1 MNRKELIEQ
10 LRHGLSTVAG
20 SADLNEALL
29 RALLAGNS
37 LLVEHYSAHISLR
50 KSMERLGVMLAPGP
64 KGKPAF
70 SAISCIPE
78 FGVSEFLDACSF
90 DDDETPKGRV
100 LNTLILLAN
109 VGTISPNLA
118 VFLETLLREETAS
131 HQGIPVRVPELF
143 LMVAEQDRSDRDAL
157 ARLHATLAKG
167 FGMKV
172 SLDLPSEEVEFLQ
185 LSRPAILKD
194 SLQPDPCSVVTEG
207 LRLGILRD
215 MPLPE
220 DLVRRA
226 IQVANRVQDDD
237 RVAPGGRPGQAAL
250 MDWLKAVRV
259 EASLRDA
266 AEVEW
271 HDFRAT
277 AHAILDH
284 RVRLHTRTLEKSSR
298 IIDAAME
305 SGGKQTLTNG
315 KIHGKSGSGTA
326 DAVDPTLSDLYAEV
340 FKPMSDWLKKKVL
353 GRDGDDGEYSV
364 NTLDLV
370 LLTLFAGGHIL
381 LEDFPGSGK
390 SYLAQTLGHMIEDD
404 CEEEPIDILSYNR
417 IQCTPDLLPSDITGY
432 MMLENGQMRFRRGP
446 IFAYVLLLDEI
457 NRTTPKV
464 QSSMLQAMA
473 ERQVSID
480 DRTYDL
486 SSLFFVIATQN
497 PLDKLGTYELPYA
510 QLDRFLFKRKL
521 PAITD
526 HDAIKRIMKSD
537 FGDSE
542 TAPMI
547 PATRIM
553 ATSKA
558 IIGKTKDGAEKIPVS
573 ERVNEFILNIS
584 AAIGSRCESNYGSAS
599 NQNPDHRLKLGSQ
612 PSVRTL
618 QRLIPALKTLAWIRA
633 GGRDCE
639 VTIEHVKLLCC
650 DWLRHR
656 ILPAPSAAGVSV
668 DDIIKGVIKD
678 ATEQDARTEN
688 ALG

>member
-1 MNRKELIEQ
+1 MNRKELIDQ

-20 SADLNEALL
+20 SADLNDALL

-37 LLVEHYSAHISLR
+37 LLVEHYSAIISLR
-50 KSMERLGVMLAPGP
+50 KSMERLGSMLEPGLN
-64 KGKPAF
+64 GKPVL
-70 SAISCIPE
+70 SNMRCIPE
-78 FGVSEFLDACSF
+78 FGVTEFLAACSLV
-90 DDDETPKGRV
+90 DDKAPEGKV
-100 LNTLILLAN
+100 LKTLILLEN
-109 VGTISPNLA
+109 VGTISPHLA
-118 VFLETLLREETAS
+118 VFLETLLRGGTAS
-131 HQGIPVRVPELF
+131 HHGVPVRVPDLF
-143 LMVAEQDRSDRDAL
+143 LMVAEQDRSDRDAV
-157 ARLHATLAKG
+157 ARLHASLAKG
-167 FGMKV
+167 FGMKLC
-172 SLDLPSEEVEFLQ
+172 LDLPDEEVEFLQ
-185 LSRPAILKD
+185 LSQPAILTD
-194 SLQPDPCSVVTEG
+194 TPQPVPNFMVPAD

-215 MPLPE
+215 IDLPK
-220 DLVRRA
+220 DLVRQA
-226 IQVANRVQDDD
+226 IQFANRVQDDD
-237 RVAPGGRPGQAAL
+237 RVATGGRPGQVAL
-250 MDWLKAVRV
+250 ADWLNAARV
-259 EASLRDA
+259 EACLRGA
-266 AEVEW
+266 AGVEW
-271 HDFRAT
+271 QDFRAT

-284 RVRLHTRTLEKSSR
+284 RVRLHTRTLEKSAK
-298 IIDAAME
+298 IIDAALE
-305 SGGKQTLTNG
+305 ASGKPALTNG
-315 KIHGKSGSGTA
+315 KCQGQKKTGTA
-326 DAVDPTLSDLYAEV
+326 DLVDPDLSGLYAEV

-353 GRDGDDGEYSV
+353 GRDDDDGDYSV
-364 NTLDLV
+364 STLDLV

-404 CEEEPIDILSYNR
+404 REEEPIDILSYNR

-446 IFAYVLLLDEI
+446 VFAYVLLLDEI

-510 QLDRFLFKRKL
+510 QLDRFLFKRQL

-526 HDAIKRIMKSD
+526 HDAIKKIMKSD
-537 FGDSE
+537 FGGSE
-542 TAPMI
+542 AAPRI

-558 IIGKTKDGAEKIPVS
+558 IVGKTKDGKEKIPVP
-573 ERVNEFILNIS
+573 ERVDEFILNIS
-584 AAIGSRCESNYGSAS
+584 AAIGSRCESNYGSAT
-599 NQNPDHRLKLGSQ
+599 NQSPDHRLKQGSQ

-618 QRLIPALKTLAWIRA
+618 QRLIPALKTLAWIKA

-656 ILPAPSAAGVSV
+656 ILPATPSAGVSV
-668 DDIIKGVIKD
+668 DDMIKGVIKD
-678 ATEQDARTEN
+678 AMEQDARNEK

>member
-10 LRHGLSTVAG
+10 LRHGLSAVEG
-20 SADLNEALL
+20 SANLNDALL

-37 LLVEHYSAHISLR
+37 LLIEHYSANISLR
-50 KSMERLGVMLAPGP
+50 KSMERLGSMLAPGLN
-64 KGKPAF
+64 GKPEC
-70 SAISCIPE
+70 SNIRCIHE
-78 FGVSEFLDACSF
+78 FGVTEFLEACSF
-90 DDDETPKGRV
+90 DDEKTPKGKV
-100 LNTLILLAN
+100 LNTLILLGN
-109 VGTISPNLA
+109 VGTISPHLA
-118 VFLETLLREETAS
+118 VFLETLFREGKAS
-131 HQGIPVRVPELF
+131 HQGVPVRVPDLF
-143 LMVAEQDRSDRDAL
+143 LLVAEQDRSDRDAV
-157 ARLHATLAKG
+157 ARLHASLAKG

-172 SLDLPSEEVEFLQ
+172 CLDLPSEDEEFLQ
-185 LSRPAILKD
+185 LSQSVVLTDPPP
-194 SLQPDPCSVVTEG
+194 PDPNFRVPAD

-215 MPLPE
+215 IELPK
-220 DLVRRA
+220 DLVRQA
-226 IQVANRVQDDD
+226 IQFANRVQDDD
-237 RVAPGGRPGQAAL
+237 RVATGGRPGQVAL
-250 MDWLKAVRV
+250 ADWLKAARV
-259 EASLRDA
+259 EACLRDS
-266 AEVEW
+266 EKVGW
-271 HDFRAT
+271 QDFRAT

-284 RVRLHTRTLEKSSR
+284 RVRLHTRTLEKSAK
-298 IIDAAME
+298 IIDAALE
-305 SGGKQTLTNG
+305 ASGKQTLTNE
-315 KIHGKSGSGTA
+315 KCQSREKAGTA
-326 DAVDPTLSDLYAEV
+326 DLVGPDLSDLYTEV

-353 GRDGDDGEYSV
+353 GRDDDDGDYSV
-364 NTLDLV
+364 STLDLV

-404 CEEEPIDILSYNR
+404 REEEPIDILNYNR

-432 MMLENGQMRFRRGP
+432 LMLENGQMRFRRGP
-446 IFAYVLLLDEI
+446 VFAYILLLDEI

-510 QLDRFLFKRKL
+510 QLDRFLFKRQL
-521 PAITD
+521 PPITD
-526 HDAIKRIMKSD
+526 HDAIKKIMKSD
-537 FGDSE
+537 FAKGDG
-542 TAPMI
+542 PRI

-558 IIGKTKDGAEKIPVS
+558 IIGKTKDGKEKIPVP
-573 ERVNEFILNIS
+573 ERVDEFILNIS
-584 AAIGSRCESNYGSAS
+584 AAIGSRCASNYGSAT
-599 NQNPDHRLKLGSQ
+599 NQNPDHRLKQGSQ

-618 QRLIPALKTLAWIRA
+618 QRLIPALKTLAWIKA

-639 VTIEHVKLLCC
+639 VTIGHVKLLCC

-656 ILPAPSAAGVSV
+656 ILPATPSAGVSV
-668 DDIIKGVIKD
+668 DDMIKGVIQD
-678 ATEQDARTEN
+678 ATEQDARNEK